1 MMWEGSSTSRPAE
14 MEGKVVRSL
23 LKRETRGHEQY
34 VWISCGSALKASP
47 FSALKSGDF
56 QCAASAKLEITPPRT
71 RSLSPK
77 HH

>member
-1 MMWEGSSTSRPAE
+1 MMWEGSSTSGPAE

-47 FSALKSGDF
+47 SRRLKAATFSVRH
-56 QCAASAKLEITPPRT
+56 Q
-71 RSLSPK
+71 LS
-77 HH
+77 